1 MARPVTPVIAIEI
14 SNANAIILNHSQP
27 DTAQFLFGIVAA
39 LHCRDTGDVPL
50 WADAHGATQF
60 TAASRLTGRGSK
72 KPRGDRASGPGTFP
86 HVFLYRP
93 ASNRRQPRHNPDE
106 TGAECVASK
115 LKSLACN
122 NKTGC
127 RRSGSASAPPST
139 AFRG

>member
-14 SNANAIILNHSQP
+14 SNANAIILNHSQF

-72 KPRGDRASGPGTFP
+72 KPRDGDGSGAGSFL
-86 HVFLYRP
+86 HVFCTDPYVNGRRLSATRGRP
-93 ASNRRQPRHNPDE
+93 
-106 TGAECVASK
+106 
-115 LKSLACN
+115 
-122 NKTGC
+122 
-127 RRSGSASAPPST
+127 PPIPGPT
-139 AFRG
+139 KRVGL